1 MSDAILASP
10 DQSQRYTKKTNSR
23 EENKNKAYGGSLSGQ
38 DAGATNPSARKNSRT
53 WQLGCGR

>member
-10 DQSQRYTKKTNSR
+10 DQSQHYTKKTNSR
-23 EENKNKAYGGSLSGQ
+23 EENKNMAYGGSLSGE

-53 WQLGCGR
+53 WRLG